1 MGLSS
6 FPHLSISA
14 TSHEQSSRK
23 PDNESGMQGARR
35 APSSKRDSGRQ
46 WHRTARGRGRMGA
59 GVPARG
65 GALRQ
70 LSCLDVCNDHLHSDC
85 FYRKRRKPER
95 EERGHQRK
103 GSRLPSAQH
112 RTPVVSWC
120 TGHPQPL
127 ERARGFS
134 LGAGGRGRRVLR
146 GKAAR
151 MRGTAGWTGG
161 QGRAVDGGG
170 GGRGKGGRGRAGA
183 GAPDDS

>member
-103 GSRLPSAQH
+103 GSRLPSAHHGCAVH
-112 RTPVVSWC
+112 RSPPTPGESQRLQSRGWGQRE
-120 TGHPQPL
+120 TGAPRKSSQD
-127 ERARGFS
+127 ERDCRVDGWT
-134 LGAGGRGRRVLR
+134 GEGRGRRR
-146 GKAAR
+146 
-151 MRGTAGWTGG
+151 GWTGEG
-161 QGRAVDGGG
+161 GPGEGWGRSA
-170 GGRGKGGRGRAGA
+170 
-183 GAPDDS
+183 